1 MYILQGLHYLVL
13 IASHGQYSRKVQ
25 KSWHY
30 QSGHLHC
37 AQIIW
42 LHDEANFL
50 CICSYSTRENTIA
63 SNNNLHRSKV
73 QIHIKWKSYGRQS
86 HFKDV
91 THCRAHN
98 KEIFLYYDVEQLASY
113 WTLLNRT
120 LISLWT
126 KGTHWNI
133 WFKQGILYS
142 KGELKYCKKRICFST
157 NFSFLF

>member
-13 IASHGQYSRKVQ
+13 IASHGQYSKK
-25 KSWHY
+25 KSKNLWHY
-30 QSGHLHC
+30 QSGQLHC

-42 LHDEANFL
+42 LHDEPNFL

-73 QIHIKWKSYGRQS
+73 QIHIKGKIYGRQS
-86 HFKDV
+86 HLKDV

-120 LISLWT
+120 LIFTLN
-126 KGTHWNI
+126 KKNP
-133 WFKQGILYS
+133 
-142 KGELKYCKKRICFST
+142 LKYLIQTRNPI
-157 NFSFLF
+157 L